1 MIICDILCEYNLW
14 TNSFSGTLT
23 DLLWADP
30 QDENGRGMSKRGTSM
45 QFGPDVT
52 EQFCK
57 QNGLDYIIRSHE
69 VKEKGWERAHNG
81 KCWTIFSGKW
91 ILISHSTIVQWFH
104 WKKITMI
111 YLITKILILA
121 PNYCDQRGNDGAY
134 LTIRPDADLVPVPTE
149 FKAVSHPPC
158 QPMMY
163 ANPMLRM
170 AGVI

>member
-1 MIICDILCEYNLW
+1 MVNVGQFFQVNEFKLLIQQSLKKVHN
-14 TNSFSGTLT
+14 
-23 DLLWADP
+23 DLLNH
-30 QDENGRGMSKRGTSM
+30 QTLN
-45 QFGPDVT
+45 
-52 EQFCK
+52 
-57 QNGLDYIIRSHE
+57 
-69 VKEKGWERAHNG
+69 
-81 KCWTIFSGKW
+81 
-91 ILISHSTIVQWFH
+91 
-104 WKKITMI
+104 
-111 YLITKILILA
+111 LA